1 MTARFPAAFG
11 AFLPLFVA
19 LAACAGPA
27 ATAPAPPP
35 ASSTGDLAAPAA
47 SSAPAPA
54 SATATTMPT
63 TTPSASASAVAV
75 PVQAPAPAPPLPD
88 VKVSNIGMHIGGGPN
103 DAPTK
108 EPIRRSVEPH
118 FDQFRA
124 CFAQLEDKDKG
135 GDLGVD
141 LRIERGGGKAKVG
154 HPRTALKGKGFET
167 CVVREFEAI
176 DFLPPKGG
184 TTTVSYSLRFA
195 PAKATGT
202 SGRKAR
208 EAPAR

>member
-1 MTARFPAAFG
+1 MAARLSNVLAAS
-11 AFLPLFVA
+11 LPLFVA
-19 LAACAGPA
+19 LVACTGPA

-35 ASSTGDLAAPAA
+35 ASATVDVAAPAS

-54 SATATTMPT
+54 SASAAPTA
-63 TTPSASASAVAV
+63 TPSAATSAAAAPV
-75 PVQAPAPAPPLPD
+75 PVEAPAPPPPLPD

-118 FDQFRA
+118 FDAFRA
-124 CFAQLEDKDKG
+124 CFAELDDKDKG

-141 LRIERGGGKAKVG
+141 LRIERGGGKAKVS
-154 HPRTALKGKGFET
+154 HPRTALKGKPFEA
-167 CVVREFEAI
+167 CVVRVFEAI
-176 DFLPPKGG
+176 EFLPPKGG
-184 TTTVSYSLRFA
+184 TTTVSYSLRFT
-195 PAKATGT
+195 PAKASGA

-208 EAPAR
+208 EAQAR